1 VRIRLVWSFVSPEA
15 RRARNALWAAF
26 VVMGVG
32 AMS

>member
-1 VRIRLVWSFVSPEA
+1 MNHRTVSPEA